1 MQAGSLIISVFGDA
15 LFPRGGGIW
24 VGSLAKL
31 LEPLA
36 LNERLVR
43 TALFRLVKEDWL
55 QPQVRGRRSDYFL
68 SPTGQHRIAEASRH
82 IYANTDPVWDQRWR
96 LILIAGEL
104 QPKEREALRSALFWH
119 GFGSLSPAVFIHP
132 SAELGTAF
140 DALLDEGLGSLRKSL
155 LPMLAGELGFAGA
168 ASSADVVKRAWD
180 LDQLGLRYASFV
192 QTYQPLLEVA
202 RLHGAQAATD
212 ADQDGIDD
220 QSAFLLRVLL
230 IHDYRRL
237 LLRLRQQPLGFSFC
251 GRRLHQHAGLDA
263 MRRGLGLPVGDR
275 HVPVNLR
282 QGRREP
288 AVVATGQ
295 QPAVKVCVDHAALS
309 GTCASAGNKPACRSA
324 CQKAGAIGCCIMLT
338 ASCHSRS

>member
-36 LNERLVR
+36 LSERLVR

-237 LLRLRQQPLGFSFC
+237 LLRDPGLPAALIPPGWPGKTARLLCQELYRRLWAGSERHLDLHCRLADGSMPAPNSVSLARFQATDPLGLK
-251 GRRLHQHAGLDA
+251 G
-263 MRRGLGLPVGDR
+263 
-275 HVPVNLR
+275 
-282 QGRREP
+282 
-288 AVVATGQ
+288 
-295 QPAVKVCVDHAALS
+295 
-309 GTCASAGNKPACRSA
+309 
-324 CQKAGAIGCCIMLT
+324 
-338 ASCHSRS
+338 

>member
-140 DALLDEGLGSLRKSL
+140 DALLDEGLGSLRKL
-155 LPMLAGELGFAGA
+155 LAQPAAPMS
-168 ASSADVVKRAWD
+168 SSAPGIWISSAYATPALCKPTSLCWRWRACTAPKP
-180 LDQLGLRYASFV
+180 LRT
-192 QTYQPLLEVA
+192 QTRMGSTTRA
-202 RLHGAQAATD
+202 H
-212 ADQDGIDD
+212 
-220 QSAFLLRVLL
+220 S
-230 IHDYRRL
+230 
-237 LLRLRQQPLGFSFC
+237 C
-251 GRRLHQHAGLDA
+251 
-263 MRRGLGLPVGDR
+263 
-275 HVPVNLR
+275 
-282 QGRREP
+282 
-288 AVVATGQ
+288 
-295 QPAVKVCVDHAALS
+295 
-309 GTCASAGNKPACRSA
+309 CASC
-324 CQKAGAIGCCIMLT
+324 
-338 ASCHSRS
+338 